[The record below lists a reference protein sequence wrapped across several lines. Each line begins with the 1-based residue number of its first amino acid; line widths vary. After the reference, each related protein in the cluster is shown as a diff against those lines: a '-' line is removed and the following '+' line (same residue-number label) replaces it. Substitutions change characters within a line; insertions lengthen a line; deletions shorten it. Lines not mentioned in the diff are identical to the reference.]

1 MSSFRKTLLSPNPQY
16 ITKSHQTKHR
26 THHPSKNPK
35 MSSTFQPPQSPFIT
49 HRQMDEETFQGFST
63 PSRSEKPKPAKKA
76 ATTASR
82 FFRAVFPAAFKPAS
96 TVPGLTAKPTEI
108 REYLTRLL
116 TDKHGL
122 QEDEANRVVAGWKI
136 GSGQELRQY
145 GAAMYLDIFG
155 RKHGWILFREVKM
168 CVRRE
173 RRLLTRY
180 PLRKSLTCIRLD
192 RYPGIADYFIFLMQT
207 LLLSVLL
214 L

>member
-1 MSSFRKTLLSPNPQY
+1 MSSFFRKTLLSPNPQH

-26 THHPSKNPK
+26 THHASKNPK
-35 MSSTFQPPQSPFIT
+35 MSSTFQPPQFPFVA
-49 HRQMDEETFQGFST
+49 HRQMDEETFQGFSL
-63 PSRSEKPKPAKKA
+63 PARSEKP

-116 TDKHGL
+116 ADKHGL

-136 GSGQELRQY
+136 GSGRELRQY

-155 RKHGWILFREVKM
+155 REHGWILFREVKM
-168 CVRRE
+168 SVRRE

-192 RYPGIADYFIFLMQT
+192 RYPGIADCFIFLMQT